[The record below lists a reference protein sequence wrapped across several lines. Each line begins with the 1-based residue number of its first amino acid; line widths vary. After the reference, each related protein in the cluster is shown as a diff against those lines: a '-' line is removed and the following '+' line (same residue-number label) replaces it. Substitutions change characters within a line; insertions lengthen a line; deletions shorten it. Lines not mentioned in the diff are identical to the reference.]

1 MIFSALK
8 EGEPERS
15 PVWRGTAME
24 TRKLVV
30 VAALGV
36 SVVGMWMKNTIA
48 QEAAPAPAPPATAP
62 ASAPATTQAAT
73 RPSVS
78 AANPVEAGKYIV
90 QIAGCHDCHT
100 PGWMETGGAG
110 VAEEKYLTGLHVG
123 FRGPWGTTYGANL
136 RAFAKTFVEDDFVK
150 VLRSRTSRPPMP
162 WSAIHAMSD
171 ADLRAVFKYL
181 RSLEPTGAA
190 APAFVPPGVEPKTPY
205 FVFDPGVA
213 PGAYGAATKPATT
226 APAPTT
232 APVKP

>member
-1 MIFSALK
+1 
-8 EGEPERS
+8 
-15 PVWRGTAME
+15 ME
-24 TRKLVV
+24 MKKLAV

-36 SVVGMWMKNTIA
+36 GAAGLWLKNTVA
-48 QEAAPAPAPPATAP
+48 QEAAPAPATAP
-62 ASAPATTQAAT
+62 TPTPATTQAAT
-73 RPSVS
+73 RPTVQ

-100 PGWMETGGAG
+100 PGWMETGGQG

-123 FRGPWGTTYGANL
+123 FRGPWGTTYGSNL

-150 VLRSRTSRPPMP
+150 VLRSRNSRPPMP

-171 ADLRAVFKYL
+171 GDLRAVYKYL
-181 RSLEPTGAA
+181 KSLSPTGDA

-205 FVFDPGVA
+205 FVLDAAVA

-226 APAPTT
+226 TAPTT